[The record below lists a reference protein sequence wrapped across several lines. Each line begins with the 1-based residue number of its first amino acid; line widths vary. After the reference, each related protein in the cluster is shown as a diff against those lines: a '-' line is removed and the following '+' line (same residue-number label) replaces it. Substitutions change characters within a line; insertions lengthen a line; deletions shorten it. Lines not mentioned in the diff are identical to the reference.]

1 MDTYLA
7 IASLRVVRDYAA
19 TPIADDQLERILQA
33 GRATGSSQN
42 RQQWQ
47 FYVVRARRLLD
58 QLAELVYAPA
68 NLRGCQA
75 AVAVVSTGK
84 SAFDAGRCAQNMA
97 LAAWNDGIGSCP
109 NSLRDAEA
117 GKRFLGVPTEHT
129 VITILSLGFP
139 ARPYRPNPDD
149 VLGTLERIKRK
160 PLSELV
166 VNVG

>member
-7 IASLRVVRDYAA
+7 IASLRVVREYAA
-19 TPIADDQLERILQA
+19 TPISADQLTRILQA
-33 GRATGSSQN
+33 GRVTGSSQN

-47 FYVVRARRLLD
+47 FYVVQRREQLD

-75 AVAVVSTGK
+75 AIAVVATGK
-84 SAFDAGRCAQNMA
+84 SMFDAGRCAQNMA
-97 LAAWNDGIGSCP
+97 LAAWNDGVGSCP
-109 NSLRDAEA
+109 NSFRDAEA
-117 GKRFLGVPTEHT
+117 GKRFLGVPEEHA

-139 ARPYRPNPDD
+139 VHPYRPNPDD
-149 VLGTLERIKRK
+149 LAGILERINRK

-166 VNVG
+166 VDVG